1 MANIDASQVE
11 PFREMLS
18 AEEFNRVVE
27 LSRTPPP
34 VAVRLNPLKVD
45 PLEAIQSLSHRCTWE
60 VERVPFCPSG
70 WLLKRYKIPPGDALE
85 YRNGHYY
92 IQDASSMLPVEAFS
106 FVDGHADLI
115 LDMAA
120 APGGKTTHL
129 AARAGDA
136 GLIVANDASS
146 RRIRALS
153 SNLRTWG
160 VTSAVITNLQG
171 EELGSQLPG
180 IFDKV
185 LLDAPCSGESLRA
198 GGGSKGRRVS
208 KREREALQ
216 SQQIRMLLSGMDAL
230 RVGGELVYSTCTAAP
245 AENEAVIDAGL
256 QRKKGQFK
264 LTSIELIERLA
275 VKPGGLTRF
284 EGHEY
289 HPSLS
294 STVRLW
300 PFHFDTGAF
309 FTARLRR
316 TEGMIEQRAD
326 ALGGKTPTLIDN
338 NALNAIHDQLAEFGF
353 DLLGECQRSKLVLF
367 KQDRFIQAVSSLW
380 LDNVPD
386 LPVKEAGLP
395 VGRWQG
401 ERFLPAHE
409 WVTRYASDFR
419 ERIFTLD
426 EDKTQRWLRGSDL
439 RDWKPPVKGGAI
451 LLEDESGRFLGVGSI
466 SSQRVR
472 NLLPRSWVAG

>member
-1 MANIDASQVE
+1 
-11 PFREMLS
+11 
-18 AEEFNRVVE
+18 
-27 LSRTPPP
+27 
-34 VAVRLNPLKVD
+34 
-45 PLEAIQSLSHRCTWE
+45 
-60 VERVPFCPSG
+60 
-70 WLLKRYKIPPGDALE
+70 
-85 YRNGHYY
+85 
-92 IQDASSMLPVEAFS
+92 MLPVEAFS

-129 AARAGDA
+129 AARAGDT
-136 GLIVANDASS
+136 GLIVANDASR

-208 KREREALQ
+208 EREHEALQ
-216 SQQIRMLLSGMDAL
+216 RQQIRMLLSGMDAL
-230 RVGGELVYSTCTAAP
+230 RVGGELIYATCTAAP
-245 AENEAVIDAGL
+245 AENEAVIDAAL
-256 QRKKGQFK
+256 QRKKDQFEI
-264 LTSIELIERLA
+264 TSIELLERLA
-275 VKPGGLTRF
+275 VEPSGLTRF
-284 EGHEY
+284 ESHDY
-289 HPSLS
+289 HSSLS

-316 TEGMIEQRAD
+316 TDGVTERRAD
-326 ALGGKTPTLIDN
+326 TLGGKMPTFIDD
-338 NALNAIHDQLAEFGF
+338 NALIAIHDQLAEFGF
-353 DLLGECQRSKLVLF
+353 DLLGECQRSMLVLF
-367 KQDRFIQAVSSLW
+367 KQDRFVHAVSNLW
-380 LDNVPD
+380 LNNIPD
-386 LPVKEAGLP
+386 LPVTEAGLP

-409 WVTRYASDFR
+409 WVTRYASDFL

-426 EDKTQRWLRGSDL
+426 EEKTQRWLRGSDL

-451 LLEDESGRFLGVGSI
+451 LLQDETGRFLGVGTVSA
-466 SSQRVR
+466 QRVR